1 MLWRSQLVRSSS
13 VYVASNVL
21 NRALPFLLLPV
32 LTRYLTP
39 TDFGT
44 AAMFTL
50 AVNLY
55 LPLVGLNTDG
65 AIGRQYFERD
75 RLDFPRYIGTCLLV
89 LAVTAVLVAAAN
101 ALAGRSLA
109 TYLAV
114 PAPWL
119 WAALLV
125 AVGRYLSNVALV
137 LWQVRQRARSYAVFS
152 FVQSGLSLLLSIL
165 FVVGLGYGWTGRALG
180 EMVSV
185 TALALVGLALLV
197 RGGWV
202 RSGVDRD
209 HLAHALKFG
218 GGLVPH
224 LYGSIMIATTDRLMV
239 TNLVGLHATGLY
251 AVGAQVAMVIGV
263 LEQSVNQAWA
273 PWLFGKLR
281 EGTPANFRRIRRI
294 TRIYNVSILGLA
306 GLLAL
311 VAPALLRL
319 LVGPEFYPAAEFV
332 AWLALASAFSGM
344 YKMVV
349 NQIFYANKTHW
360 LAWIT
365 FATGVV
371 NLPVTYLLIRANG
384 ALGAAQGT
392 AMAYFMSY
400 ACTAVLS
407 ARVTRELQP
416 NA

>member
-1 MLWRSQLVRSSS
+1 
-13 VYVASNVL
+13 
-21 NRALPFLLLPV
+21 
-32 LTRYLTP
+32 
-39 TDFGT
+39 
-44 AAMFTL
+44 
-50 AVNLY
+50 
-55 LPLVGLNTDG
+55 
-65 AIGRQYFERD
+65 
-75 RLDFPRYIGTCLLV
+75 
-89 LAVTAVLVAAAN
+89 
-101 ALAGRSLA
+101 
-109 TYLAV
+109 
-114 PAPWL
+114 
-119 WAALLV
+119 
-125 AVGRYLSNVALV
+125 
-137 LWQVRQRARSYAVFS
+137 
-152 FVQSGLSLLLSIL
+152 
-165 FVVGLGYGWTGRALG
+165 
-180 EMVSV
+180 
-185 TALALVGLALLV
+185 
-197 RGGWV
+197 
-202 RSGVDRD
+202 
-209 HLAHALKFG
+209 
-218 GGLVPH
+218 
-224 LYGSIMIATTDRLMV
+224 MIATTDRLMV